1 MGVGEPWY
9 LCRRSKVMLWWK
21 RPRPPSKY
29 PIEGVEG
36 VAPEPSSL
44 RETTIENEGCRTTPL
59 HLWRRPQE
67 PDIFGQR
74 KEQAVGNQQPSLWT
88 PEAEFNAGPVF
99 DADRLCPHRHQESED
114 ELCQNYILQYV

>member
-21 RPRPPSKY
+21 RPRPPSKN

-44 RETTIENEGCRTTPL
+44 RETTIENEGCRATPL
-59 HLWRRPQE
+59 HLRRRPQE
-67 PDIFGQR
+67 PVALCRREVAKVDGGVV
-74 KEQAVGNQQPSLWT
+74 VGLACSRSLT
-88 PEAEFNAGPVF
+88 DNREVE
-99 DADRLCPHRHQESED
+99 R
-114 ELCQNYILQYV
+114 